1 MVILEVRSEIK
12 FEHSDN
18 RLYFQFFNFY
28 FPFSIDFAVSNSQSV
43 WQFSFPPASSRSV
56 AGCPRRRGSERP
68 RSGLERG
75 EGFPLLIIQTTVLSS
90 NQQETPLMVIAQ
102 VLPSS

>member
-1 MVILEVRSEIK
+1 MVIFEVRSEIK

-18 RLYFQFFNFY
+18 RLY
-28 FPFSIDFAVSNSQSV
+28 ST
-43 WQFSFPPASSRSV
+43 FSFLIFFYRVAVRRLQIRVAIPCQPANLRGV

-75 EGFPLLIIQTTVLSS
+75 EGFPLLIIQTTVQFPNLQGIPLTATVLSLS
-90 NQQETPLMVIAQ
+90 F
-102 VLPSS
+102 S